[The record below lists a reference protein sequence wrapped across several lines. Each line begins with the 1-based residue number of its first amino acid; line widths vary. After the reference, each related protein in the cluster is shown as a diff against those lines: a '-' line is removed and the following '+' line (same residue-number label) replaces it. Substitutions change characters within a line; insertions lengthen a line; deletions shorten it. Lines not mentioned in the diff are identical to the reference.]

1 MDKIELKS
9 GISSRLDRQLDRP
22 LYLQIDS
29 PFYWQ
34 LSWQLYRQLG
44 DDLKTSE

>member
-1 MDKIELKS
+1 MDKIELNS
-9 GISSRLDRQLDRP
+9 GISSRLYRQLDRP

-44 DDLKTSE
+44 DDLKTGE